1 MKAINEQ
8 VLAVA
13 QIAVQLLPHTKN
25 ADDLSARC
33 ISAANAAC
41 EMVSQ
46 CSSTLSDLDSRD
58 WNKHVADM
66 EADYYRTWE
75 EIQRLSRDERQ
86 EIDAI
91 RKRFQSHTKGS
102 EVLAADTFLKQ
113 VLLPGRKHTEKTLLK
128 AWREFARD
136 LGKELP
142 FDLRS
147 AVLYGPTFI
156 REVDAKIS
164 TWLKRQ
170 KRQASKRGGSAKQR
184 SMRRRHGAC
193 PAL

>member
-41 EMVSQ
+41 EMVRQ

-58 WNKHVADM
+58 WNKQVADM

-75 EIQRLSRDERQ
+75 EIQRLSRDGRQ

-91 RKRFQSHTKGS
+91 RKRFQSHAKGS

-170 KRQASKRGGSAKQR
+170 KRQASKRGGRAYQR
-184 SMRRRHGAC
+184 SMQRRYGVC

>member
-1 MKAINEQ
+1 
-8 VLAVA
+8 
-13 QIAVQLLPHTKN
+13 
-25 ADDLSARC
+25 
-33 ISAANAAC
+33 
-41 EMVSQ
+41 MVSQ